1 MQDIK
6 LSSRKM
12 YRAVIQTFE
21 KEFRQASSIPEE
33 ADIDPE
39 KFVLWCIEN
48 ASARPLSNAYRSLIR
63 AALIHQYNNSEDGRE
78 AAMRAIYWRI
88 AADETPAHWNADE
101 NGYSPRASRPSQ
113 RTIPRED
120 WSLLINYFSSQKSI
134 LAMRAQMML
143 AAGVACGA
151 RPIEWIHAKIIAPQT
166 IRIYTAKV
174 KNINAWDRIKPG
186 VFLED
191 ESPQESDAAGNPSL
205 GNSSPQEDR
214 QVFEERLRDC
224 DITDPELIQE
234 LRAHQNGSGNRIF
247 RDVVFEPE
255 YTLPVETHLRLIDGF
270 FRQKFGDNWRQMG
283 HDDLAHVFSRDYYAG
298 VRITVWRACKKIF
311 GPDKLYSPADTRST
325 FAANRRAKAGL
336 RQTSLDMGHTSTTM
350 TREHYAGPQKAWKT
364 A

>member
-6 LSSRKM
+6 LSSQKM

-21 KEFRQASSIPEE
+21 KEFRQASSIPAD

-48 ASARPLSNAYRSLIR
+48 ASTRPLSNAYRSLIR
-63 AALIHQYNNSEDGRE
+63 AALIHQYSNRADGRF
-78 AAMRAIYWRI
+78 AAMRAIYWQI
-88 AADETPAHWNADE
+88 ATEETSVHCDADEE
-101 NGYSPRASRPSQ
+101 GYSPRASRPSQ

-186 VFLED
+186 IFVEEECL
-191 ESPQESDAAGNPSL
+191 QESDTP
-205 GNSSPQEDR
+205 GNSSPTGSAQQEK
-214 QVFEERLRDC
+214 QIFEERLRNSN
-224 DITDPELIQE
+224 ITDPDLIQA
-234 LRAHQNGSGNRIF
+234 LRSNQQGSGNKIF

-255 YTLPVETHLRLIDGF
+255 FTLPVETHLRLIDSF
-270 FRQKFGDNWRQMG
+270 FREKFGDNWRQMD
-283 HDDLAHVFSRDYYAG
+283 HDDLAQEFSRDYYAG
-298 VRITVWRACKKIF
+298 VRITVWRACKKLF
-311 GPDKLYSPADTRST
+311 GPDKRYSPADTRST